1 MLKKEVEYRVADSRT
16 REASSHIKVSFEP
29 TPSQADKQR
38 VQEALW
44 RRFDRT
50 FVGYIETRLS
60 FEKDETGPY
69 WRIVSAWRW
78 PQSPRVGGSPRE
90 DARDQVLE
98 ALHEAGFE
106 AT

>member
-1 MLKKEVEYRVADSRT
+1 MLKEEVEYSVADARA
-16 REASSHIKVSFEP
+16 RETNSHIKVSFEP
-29 TPSQADKQR
+29 TAPQADRQR
-38 VQEALW
+38 IQEELW

-60 FEKDETGPY
+60 LERDETGPY

-90 DARDQVLE
+90 DARDLVLE